1 MKNGRHRRLS
11 RAGKIIVFGGIAI
24 LIVIVALI
32 VFAVTRKPQQ
42 GNKQD
47 ASAPTSQSASASS
60 DDKNQNDNDV
70 SANGGSSNA
79 NASTDESDSETS
91 GAPIEVNGECNT
103 YGGYTAVFVANGG
116 NTTKA
121 GSYFD
126 QAGLNVTVN
135 IEDND
140 DVIIQ
145 DFIDGKIDFFYMTVN
160 KMSLVCK
167 QLEDAGVDV
176 VIPYLSDTSTGGD
189 GIIANNQYQS
199 IADLAGTKI
208 AMARNSVSTA
218 VPVWLLNQSGLD
230 SVTIQGIINN
240 FALYDS
246 TQDAVQAFINGEAGA
261 VSTWD
266 ITTALTAENSHVLF
280 STEDGQY
287 LVIDA
292 LIVNK
297 NFADAHPEAV
307 QAIVDGTI
315 SAVNDMN
322 SGTNIAEAYQTI
334 RDSVPDFAEYDDETM
349 KDVLAD
355 TQYLGYKQNVEAFDI
370 AKQIYTD
377 FCTVWQQLGFETD
390 PDYVNQLFDD
400 SYLNALSTKWANETV
415 NEQEEV
421 VVSGEVTNRE
431 ALISRRVQLLFEPNS
446 AEFLHGYEEEDKA
459 MLDEYVTIAKI
470 LNRMV
475 IQIEGNI
482 SLDPGTVS
490 NAADYELSR
499 MRAQCAKDYLVA
511 NGIEES
517 RIFVVA
523 NGGDKPIASNET
535 AEGRQQNRNCII
547 SIYQG
552 EG

>member
-24 LIVIVALI
+24 LIAIVAII
-32 VFAVTRKPQQ
+32 VFVVTRKPQQ
-42 GNKQD
+42 SNEQD
-47 ASAPTSQSASASS
+47 ASTPTSQSAGTSS
-60 DDKNQNDNDV
+60 DDINQNGNDV
-70 SANGGSSNA
+70 SASGGSSNA
-79 NASTDESDSETS
+79 NASTEESNSETS

-116 NTTKA
+116 NTTQA

-126 QAGLNVTVN
+126 QVGLNVTVN

-189 GIIANNQYQS
+189 AIVSNNQYQS

-230 SVTIQGIINN
+230 SATVQGIINN

-246 TQDAVQAFINGEAGA
+246 TQDAVQAFVNGEAGA

-297 NFADAHPEAV
+297 DFADAHPEAV
-307 QAIVDGTI
+307 QAIIDGTI

-322 SGTNIAEAYQTI
+322 SGTNIEDAYKKI

-349 KDVLAD
+349 RDVLAD

-370 AKQIYTD
+370 AKRIYTD

-421 VVSGEVTNRE
+421 VASGEVTDRE
-431 ALISRRVQLLFEPNS
+431 ALISRTVQLLFEPNS
-446 AEFLHGYEEEDKA
+446 AEFLSGYEEEDEA
-459 MLDEYVTIAKI
+459 MLDEYVTIAKV
-470 LNRMV
+470 LNRMI

-482 SLDPGTVS
+482 SLSPGSVS
-490 NAADYELSR
+490 NEADYELSR
-499 MRAQCAKDYLVA
+499 MRAQRAKDYLVA

-517 RIFVVA
+517 RIVVVA

-535 AEGRQQNRNCII
+535 EEGRQQNRNCII